1 MIHNSVC
8 NVINQFG
15 TECILSEYNSCGACI
30 VKGILQPIK
39 NNARENSGVNHTNAG
54 MVDNSSYNLLFNL
67 PDRDINL
74 ENATVYAYDK
84 YFWLKEYKV
93 FYFKDKPL
101 YAQAKLSPYTKE

>member
-1 MIHNSVC
+1 MICNSIC
-8 NVINQFG
+8 NVINQLG
-15 TECILSEYNSCGACI
+15 TECILSEYNSNGACI

-39 NNARENSGVNHTNAG
+39 NNARENGGVDHTNAG
-54 MVDNSSYNLLFNL
+54 VVDNSGYNLLFNL

-84 YFWLKEYKV
+84 YFWIKEFKIFYLKNKR
-93 FYFKDKPL
+93 L